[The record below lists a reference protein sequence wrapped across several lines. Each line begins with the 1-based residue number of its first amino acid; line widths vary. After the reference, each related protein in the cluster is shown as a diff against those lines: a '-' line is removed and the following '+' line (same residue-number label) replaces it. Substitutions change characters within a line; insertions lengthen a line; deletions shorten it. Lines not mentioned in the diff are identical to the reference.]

1 MRLYSLLL
9 LLLLNAC
16 KEEKKPI
23 ATAQQVVDSFS
34 TQVALQK
41 DSSPVRLQFIE
52 ALDSLKLYDKAIDH
66 LDTLLMKD
74 SLNNELW
81 QRKGNLHEY
90 NKDTVKAIRSYENAV
105 KLYPSAANQLYL
117 ANILAENR
125 NPQALRICANIVSMS
140 MGKETDANCNFI
152 AGVFFAS
159 TGKSKK
165 ALQLFDLA
173 INDNYTLME
182 AYMEKGFIYFDTKN
196 YPEALKVFETTTTIN
211 NQYADAYYWKAKCN
225 EATGKMAD
233 ALLNYKRSLA
243 LDKEQK
249 AAAAAI
255 IRLETKK

>member
-1 MRLYSLLL
+1 MRLYPLLL
-9 LLLLNAC
+9 LLFLNAC
-16 KEEKKPI
+16 KEEKKPT
-23 ATAQQVVDSFS
+23 ATTQQVVDSFS
-34 TQVALQK
+34 AQIALQK

-52 ALDSLKLYDKAIDH
+52 ALDSLKLYEKAIDH

-81 QRKGNLHEY
+81 QRKGMLHEY
-90 NKDTVKAIRSYENAV
+90 NKDTIEAIRSYENAV
-105 KLYPSAANQLYL
+105 KLYPSVSNQLYL
-117 ANILAENR
+117 ANILAETR

-152 AGVFFAS
+152 AGIFFAR
-159 TGKSKK
+159 TGKTKK

-182 AYMEKGFIYFDTKN
+182 AYMEKGFIYFDSKN
-196 YPEALKVFETTTTIN
+196 YLQALKIFETATTVN

-225 EATGKMAD
+225 EASGKIED

-249 AAAAAI
+249 AAAEAI

>member
-1 MRLYSLLL
+1 MRLYPLLL
-9 LLLLNAC
+9 LLFLNAC
-16 KEEKKPI
+16 KEEKKPT
-23 ATAQQVVDSFS
+23 ATTQQVVDSFS
-34 TQVALQK
+34 AQIALQK

-81 QRKGNLHEY
+81 QRKGMLHEY
-90 NKDTVKAIRSYENAV
+90 NKDTIEAIRSYENAV
-105 KLYPSAANQLYL
+105 KLYPSVSNQLYL
-117 ANILAENR
+117 ANILAETR

-152 AGVFFAS
+152 AGIFFAR
-159 TGKSKK
+159 TGKTKK

-182 AYMEKGFIYFDTKN
+182 AYMEKGFIYFDSKN
-196 YPEALKVFETTTTIN
+196 YLQALKIFETATTVN

-225 EATGKMAD
+225 EASGKIED

-249 AAAAAI
+249 AAAEAI